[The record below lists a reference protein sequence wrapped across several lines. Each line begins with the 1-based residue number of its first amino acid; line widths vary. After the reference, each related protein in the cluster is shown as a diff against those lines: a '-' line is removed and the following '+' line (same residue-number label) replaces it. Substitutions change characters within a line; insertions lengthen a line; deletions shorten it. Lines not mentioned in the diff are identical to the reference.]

1 LPETDI
7 HEMDTWA
14 SPENMI
20 SLKLVASQGSQ
31 SRVGPPDQGKNHG
44 VQGLMWLKGFL
55 LGLLRGVV

>member
-1 LPETDI
+1 MYTRNVLTETEI

-31 SRVGPPDQGKNHG
+31 SRVGPQTKARTMVCKD
-44 VQGLMWLKGFL
+44 
-55 LGLLRGVV
+55 